1 MKTALK
7 ITYKDNNRN
16 LTIILSEYPTIICDG
31 QNFIFTDDDGQDHKV
46 NTVDVFNIEAVG
58 LEI

>member
-7 ITYKDNNRN
+7 ITYKDNNRS

-31 QNFIFTDDDGQDHKV
+31 QNLIFTDDDGQDHKV
-46 NTVDVFNIEAVG
+46 NTVNVFNIEAVG

>member
-7 ITYKDNNRN
+7 ITYKDNNRS

-31 QNFIFTDDDGQDHKV
+31 QNFIFTDDDGQDYKV
-46 NTVDVFNIEAVG
+46 NTADVFNIEAVG